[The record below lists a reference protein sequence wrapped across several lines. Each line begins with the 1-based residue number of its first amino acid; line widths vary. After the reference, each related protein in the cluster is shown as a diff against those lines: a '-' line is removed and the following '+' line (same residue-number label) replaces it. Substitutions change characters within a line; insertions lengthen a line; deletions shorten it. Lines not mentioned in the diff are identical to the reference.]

1 MMKFSNQESIT
12 EIRKKQQETPEQKI
26 ARLEAELAA
35 EKEDK
40 LAIMEATAQLYEE
53 LLHLKEQLMGEPS
66 S

>member
-26 ARLEAELAA
+26 VRLEAELAA

-40 LAIMEATAQLYEE
+40 LRIMDATAQLYEE
-53 LLHLKEQLMGEPS
+53 LLLLKERIK
-66 S
+66 

>member
-26 ARLEAELAA
+26 VRLEAELAA

-40 LAIMEATAQLYEE
+40 LTIMEATAQLYEE
-53 LLHLKEQLMGEPS
+53 LLHLKEQLMGETS
-66 S
+66 